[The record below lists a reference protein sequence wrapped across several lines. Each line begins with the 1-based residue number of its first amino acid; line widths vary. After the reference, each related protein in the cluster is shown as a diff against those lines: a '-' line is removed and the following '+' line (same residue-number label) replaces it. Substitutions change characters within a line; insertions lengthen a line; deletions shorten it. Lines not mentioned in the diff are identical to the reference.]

1 MKMII
6 IVAQFTVLPGKTDA
20 LKKEVE
26 PLIEATRKE
35 PGCISYVLHQ
45 DIKNPDNFAFIEHW
59 RDQASVDAH
68 TRSDHFKTIGVKLN
82 ALRVAPPTVRF
93 YEEVK

>member
-1 MKMII
+1 MII

-20 LKKEVE
+20 LLKEVE

-35 PGCISYVLHQ
+35 SGCISYILHQ

-59 RDQASVDAH
+59 KDQASVDTH
-68 TRSDHFKTIGVKLN
+68 MRSDHFKKIGPKLN
-82 ALRVAPPTVRF
+82 ALRVAPSAVHF
-93 YEEVK
+93 YREIK

>member
-20 LKKEVE
+20 LMKEVK
-26 PLIEATRKE
+26 PLIEATCE
-35 PGCISYVLHQ
+35 ESGCMTYILHQ

-59 RDQASVDAH
+59 KDQASVDAH
-68 TRSDHFKTIGVKLN
+68 MRSEHFKTIGPKLSELCI
-82 ALRVAPPTVRF
+82 ARPTIHF
-93 YEEVK
+93 YKEVN

>member
-6 IVAQFTVLPGKTDA
+6 IVAQFTVLPGKIDA
-20 LKKEVE
+20 LMKEVK

-35 PGCISYVLHQ
+35 SGCITYILHQ

-68 TRSDHFKTIGVKLN
+68 MRSDHFKTIGPKLN
-82 ALRVAPPTVRF
+82 ELWAARPTIHF
-93 YEEVK
+93 YKEVN